1 MRVCLS
7 CVLYPAGLFVMTET
21 LAAPIISQLQEMQQ
35 PQNNANN
42 GNQQQQAQQWAQY
55 NAWYQNGGPY
65 QQQYSPYYQYYM
77 RYGMN
82 KPSQQQQQPGVT
94 STISNSNAPPGFSSS
109 VIPQCDN
116 HLPPLPS
123 GPPPPPPGNKNF
135 GGIKF
140 NLNQQKRL
148 ANAPN
153 PLQQQ
158 QQGMNVGNFNGN
170 FGSPLTNGNSNNQNV
185 NGGNKKKRKRNKNKQ
200 QNQIQQQQQALFD
213 AHFEENQ
220 MELQNSD
227 AFINTSIPPPPPPP
241 LISNVDLSRPPPP
254 IGKPLN
260 CQENISEPI
269 TQQQQQHQLL
279 TSTIS
284 PTSSSASSSTF
295 KKPNAFHNP
304 NDAWP
309 ESLNNYVARCYA
321 KCTTDLDKDQIDICL
336 KGKIIA
342 AANRNELWT
351 RDWDT
356 EPIPSVF
363 SERNNLNVKLHNS
376 NSSSPQQNQRNPFQH
391 NHKNMQSSPLPMDH
405 LKNKV
410 AHGLSRNLNARLGQR
425 NSYGTS
431 GKSKDSRSRSRSPSS
446 SSKYRHKRTSR
457 SRSSSSSPTR
467 PRKMRRSSSSSSSS
481 SDFIPF
487 SSSSSSAANNS
498 SFLSKKQ
505 KLQNK
510 KNKKHDSVTANNS
523 GSKSKAPFYS
533 SSIGGAV
540 DDDSARLQQRAAR
553 FSQASGG
560 SKKAIVTVGSSPF
573 GQTKGGNNKNTKNKL
588 NNSRM
593 YMDDTENSD
602 NIDLLDLHIVGTSR
616 DLEKSFLRLTKAPA
630 PSEVRPVDVLI
641 HSLENVKQKWRSNQD
656 YFYACDQLKSIRQ
669 DLTVQGIRDKFTV
682 EVYEIHARIAM
693 EKGDHEE
700 FNQCQTQLK
709 MLYTEVGASVN
720 TLEFTAYRILYYI
733 FTKNTL
739 DTTTVLRSIT
749 QAQRENP
756 AIAHA
761 MEFRSAWAMGN
772 YCKLF
777 RLYKSAP
784 LMAGH
789 LIDWFIERERKSA
802 LKTLIKAYRPNIAI
816 DYITEL
822 LAFDTY
828 EKCKEWLT
836 GFNLPF
842 VGSDETQLDCKVAS
856 TVAI

>member
-1 MRVCLS
+1 
-7 CVLYPAGLFVMTET
+7 MTET
-21 LAAPIISQLQEMQQ
+21 LVAPLIPQLQEMQQ
-35 PQNNANN
+35 QPNNVNTNN
-42 GNQQQQAQQWAQY
+42 GNQQEQANQWASY
-55 NAWYQNGGPY
+55 NAWYQNGGQY
-65 QQQYSPYYQYYM
+65 HQQYSPYYQYYM

-82 KPSQQQQQPGVT
+82 KNQQQQQTGVT
-94 STISNSNAPPGFSSS
+94 STISNSNAPPGFSNA
-109 VIPQCDN
+109 VIPQGDK

-123 GPPPPPPGNKNF
+123 GPPPPPPSGNGNNQQKNF

-140 NLNQQKRL
+140 NLNQQSRL

-153 PLQQQ
+153 PLQH
-158 QQGMNVGNFNGN
+158 QQGMGANFNGN
-170 FGSPLTNGNSNNQNV
+170 FQNNMKNNNQN
-185 NGGNKKKRKRNKNKQ
+185 NNANNNNNNNKKKRKRNKNK

-220 MELQNSD
+220 QLQMQNGVTASAGGGD
-227 AFINTSIPPPPPPP
+227 FINTSIPPPPPPP
-241 LISNVDLSRPPPP
+241 IIANVDLSKPPPP
-254 IGKPLN
+254 IGKPLTN
-260 CQENISEPI
+260 SNDMSSSDTIL
-269 TQQQQQHQLL
+269 TQPQMSAAN
-279 TSTIS
+279 TANNNSS
-284 PTSSSASSSTF
+284 PTTTF

-336 KGKIIA
+336 KGKIIG

-351 RDWDT
+351 RDWDN

-363 SERNNLNVKLHNS
+363 SERNNINVKLHNS
-376 NSSSPQQNQRNPFQH
+376 NNNSPSTPQNQRNPFQH
-391 NHKNMQSSPLPMDH
+391 NHKNLQSSIPMDH
-405 LKNKV
+405 LKNKS
-410 AHGLSRNLNARLGQR
+410 AAGGLSRNLNARLGQR
-425 NSYGTS
+425 NSFGS
-431 GKSKDSRSRSRSPSS
+431 GNKSKDSRSRSRSPSS
-446 SSKYRHKRTSR
+446 SKYRNKRTSRSRSR

-481 SDFIPF
+481 SGFIPL
-487 SSSSSSAANNS
+487 SSSSSSNNA
-498 SFLSKKQ
+498 SFLSKKQQ

-510 KNKKHDSVTANNS
+510 KNKKHDSITANGSSS
-523 GSKSKAPFYS
+523 GKSKAPFYS

-553 FSQASGG
+553 FSQSGN
-560 SKKAIVTVGSSPF
+560 KKTVVSVASSPF
-573 GQTKGGNNKNTKNKL
+573 TQTNKASNSKNAKKF
-588 NNSRM
+588 NNSRL
-593 YMDDTENSD
+593 YMDDTENGE
-602 NIDLLDLHIVGTSR
+602 NIDLFDLHIVGTCR

-630 PSEVRPVDVLI
+630 PCEVRPVEVLV

-669 DLTVQGIRDKFTV
+669 DLTVQGIRDTFTV
-682 EVYEIHARIAM
+682 EVYETHARIAM

-709 MLYTEVGASVN
+709 MLYSEVGTSAN

-777 RLYKSAP
+777 RLYKTAP

-789 LIDWFIERERKSA
+789 LIDWFIERERKAA
-802 LKTLIKAYRPNIAI
+802 LKTIVKSYRPNISI

-822 LAFDTY
+822 LAFESHD
-828 EKCKEWLT
+828 KCKEWLT
-836 GFNLPF
+836 GFSLPF
-842 VGSDETQLDCKVAS
+842 VGADETQIDCKVAS
-856 TVAI
+856 TIAI